1 MQGEGLGEHQ
11 HQLRPPTCLALT
23 TYLPRDLMAAVGP
36 TGRSCQF
43 PAGTFS
49 ALPKGFFFFFHLQK
63 MMERVKSPAFFLGAL
78 FLSIPSLPAA
88 AAQLDL
94 LEAEGSSLLVGTPQ
108 GEARQA
114 AASTQH
120 LFWLPQHLHGAAP
133 LPLLLPGVLASHH
146 RAALLQHAA
155 L

>member
-1 MQGEGLGEHQ
+1 MLGTDHLPTKGPDGSSGAHGKELPVSCRDFLSTSKGL
-11 HQLRPPTCLALT
+11 
-23 TYLPRDLMAAVGP
+23 
-36 TGRSCQF
+36 
-43 PAGTFS
+43 
-49 ALPKGFFFFFHLQK
+49 FFFFFHLQK

-94 LEAEGSSLLVGTPQ
+94 LEAEGSSLLVGKPQ